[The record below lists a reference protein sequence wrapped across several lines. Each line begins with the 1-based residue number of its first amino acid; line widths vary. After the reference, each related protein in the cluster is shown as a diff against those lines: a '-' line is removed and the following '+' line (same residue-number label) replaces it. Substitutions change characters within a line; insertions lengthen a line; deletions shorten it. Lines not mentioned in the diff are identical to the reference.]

1 VFDRRRIEPRDDLA
15 TALINARDGDSQL
28 TAREIVT
35 VAIGLFGA
43 GLETTAHII
52 GNAILCFSRF
62 KPPIANP
69 LGWLS

>member
-1 VFDRRRIEPRDDLA
+1 MFDRRRIEPRDDLA